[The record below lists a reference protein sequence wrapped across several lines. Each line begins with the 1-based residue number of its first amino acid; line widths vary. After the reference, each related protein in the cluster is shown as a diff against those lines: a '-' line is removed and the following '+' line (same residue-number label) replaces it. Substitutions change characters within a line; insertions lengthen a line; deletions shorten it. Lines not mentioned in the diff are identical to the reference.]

1 MADTGESISV
11 KEAQKILA
19 SNDSNQRLESKS
31 LSITLESKGGA
42 SMKSRDGS
50 AYLDY
55 LGQFYS
61 PLAPGGSFYKG
72 LQEMHWKNDK
82 VVQMGGRMQQHL
94 LSGQEEEEKPG

>member
-1 MADTGESISV
+1 MANSGDTISV

-19 SNDSNQRLESKS
+19 SNDPNQRLESKS
-31 LSITLESKGGA
+31 LSIALESKGGA

-61 PLAPGGSFYKG
+61 PLALGGSFYKG
-72 LQEMHWKNDK
+72 KWTPT
-82 VVQMGGRMQQHL
+82 L
-94 LSGQEEEEKPG
+94 LRSSFRLFSHNCLIT

>member
-1 MADTGESISV
+1 MANSGDTISV

-19 SNDSNQRLESKS
+19 SNDPNQRLESKS
-31 LSITLESKGGA
+31 LSIALESKGGA

-61 PLAPGGSFYKG
+61 PLALGGSFYKG
-72 LQEMHWKNDK
+72 KWTPT
-82 VVQMGGRMQQHL
+82 L
-94 LSGQEEEEKPG
+94 LRSSFRLFSHIV